1 MIKNQEL
8 SDALKFAEFVY
19 KEGADAVIVQD
30 MGLTKLLNEKLPELD
45 IHASTQM
52 TLSNSKA
59 INVIE
64 NMGVSRVVL
73 PRELTLKEIGNIKE
87 QTSVDLEVFV
97 HGALCVCYSGQC
109 MMSSFIGRRSGNRG
123 LCAQPCRLPWSL
135 SNDGEIYTDKSYLL
149 SARDLM
155 TIELLPQLKN
165 AGVYSLKLE
174 GRMKS
179 PEYVAIV
186 TSIYRKYIDMLES
199 LGEKEYKVDQADKIT
214 LMQAFNRGGFTQG
227 YLEGNRNYKK
237 LMYPNHPKNQGVLLG
252 EVVDKRPL
260 YVKVKLG
267 MPIDM
272 GDGIEIRSAEKDV
285 HSVIVTSIMD
295 NNKQVRTAKA
305 GAEVWIGDIK
315 KSIKLGSA
323 VYKTLSKPLFNNAR
337 KSFEGKEVPTVALS
351 MEFVIETGEPAL
363 LKVSDLNGN
372 LVSVESSVVA
382 QKAINLPLSNERI
395 KEQLNKTGDTPYC
408 LGNLLITS
416 DNDSTMPIS
425 ALNAMRRE
433 ALDKMKSLRI
443 QIHKKL
449 SSVLIEY
456 DGTFKQSD
464 NDEPNENNTKL
475 LLSAFFHSI
484 PDSVNELND
493 LVSRIYVPITKP
505 ENIKKIRLE
514 FNGEIYV
521 WASSVLKDSELLSV
535 KEEIRGLAQLIDGIV
550 YGNLGIYKVIKEEFP
565 ELSLC
570 AEPSMNIFNDEAR
583 KLHEDLGA
591 NTAVLSP
598 ELNYNEVKGITAPS
612 TSRLDIEAIVYGR
625 IPLMTMEHCPSSIG
639 MVCTRKCN
647 TCTGNQGFLKDRKNE
662 VFPFVRDPK
671 LMRTQIFNAYPTFM
685 DDIEALKETPVKYL
699 RLIFTNED
707 KETRNTLAK
716 YYSHKING
724 NKAANSNI
732 RDAINQIKDNGFTKG
747 HWFRGVD

>member
-1 MIKNQEL
+1 M
-8 SDALKFAEFVY
+8 
-19 KEGADAVIVQD
+19 
-30 MGLTKLLNEKLPELD
+30 
-45 IHASTQM
+45 
-52 TLSNSKA
+52 
-59 INVIE
+59 
-64 NMGVSRVVL
+64 
-73 PRELTLKEIGNIKE
+73 
-87 QTSVDLEVFV
+87 
-97 HGALCVCYSGQC
+97 
-109 MMSSFIGRRSGNRG
+109 
-123 LCAQPCRLPWSL
+123 
-135 SNDGEIYTDKSYLL
+135 
-149 SARDLM
+149 
-155 TIELLPQLKN
+155 
-165 AGVYSLKLE
+165 
-174 GRMKS
+174 
-179 PEYVAIV
+179 
-186 TSIYRKYIDMLES
+186 
-199 LGEKEYKVDQADKIT
+199 
-214 LMQAFNRGGFTQG
+214 
-227 YLEGNRNYKK
+227 
-237 LMYPNHPKNQGVLLG
+237 
-252 EVVDKRPL
+252 
-260 YVKVKLG
+260 
-267 MPIDM
+267 
-272 GDGIEIRSAEKDV
+272 
-285 HSVIVTSIMD
+285 
-295 NNKQVRTAKA
+295 
-305 GAEVWIGDIK
+305 
-315 KSIKLGSA
+315 
-323 VYKTLSKPLFNNAR
+323 
-337 KSFEGKEVPTVALS
+337 
-351 MEFVIETGEPAL
+351 
-363 LKVSDLNGN
+363 
-372 LVSVESSVVA
+372 
-382 QKAINLPLSNERI
+382 
-395 KEQLNKTGDTPYC
+395 
-408 LGNLLITS
+408 
-416 DNDSTMPIS
+416 
-425 ALNAMRRE
+425 
-433 ALDKMKSLRI
+433 
-443 QIHKKL
+443 
-449 SSVLIEY
+449 
-456 DGTFKQSD
+456 
-464 NDEPNENNTKL
+464 
-475 LLSAFFHSI
+475 LSAFFHSI